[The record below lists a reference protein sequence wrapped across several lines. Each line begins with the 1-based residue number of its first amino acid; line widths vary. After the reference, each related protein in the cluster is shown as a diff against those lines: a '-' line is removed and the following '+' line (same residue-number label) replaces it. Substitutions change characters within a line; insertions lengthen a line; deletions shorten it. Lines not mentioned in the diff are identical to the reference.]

1 MALWDLMT
9 ALCFV
14 SPSYRGRTSNRERY
28 TKKAGSG
35 YALAILVGVVVGAF
49 CAWAMR
55 AVGSKVAGDS
65 KPGAE
70 AQKPW
75 LFRMLYAATVI
86 WIVFALFLGKLA
98 DESLPPLHLIE
109 AGTVCTMGFT
119 ASVFVLAPNSGCD
132 EN

>member
-1 MALWDLMT
+1 MT

-14 SPSYRGRTSNRERY
+14 MPI
-28 TKKAGSG
+28 AGALATVKDIQKGWVG

-86 WIVFALFLGKLA
+86 WIVFALFLGSWLTKA
-98 DESLPPLHLIE
+98 SLRFI
-109 AGTVCTMGFT
+109 
-119 ASVFVLAPNSGCD
+119 
-132 EN
+132 